1 MRMRREELKNEVV
14 ISTLERKFNVKRKA
28 ADVVHEDVRQRLVP
42 VGAKLERYDNSTK
55 QYSRIDY
62 LNQTR
67 RDCSTNWKEHKERV

>member
-1 MRMRREELKNEVV
+1 MRREELKNEVV
-14 ISTLERKFNVKRKA
+14 ISKLERKFNVKRKA

-67 RDCSTNWKEHKERV
+67 RDCLTNWKEHKERV